1 MVRGGVV
8 CTFCG
13 LLEICVVEDEE
24 GAVAAEF

>member
-1 MVRGGVV
+1 MVKGGCG

-24 GAVAAEF
+24 GTVAAEF